1 MSAML
6 ELLGHL
12 CRERVLVKVAA
23 SAAGAAGT
31 QLPTPLQRQQRQV
44 SGTARWPQALR
55 GSSGGPSM
63 SSAALPKAPYAQQRR
78 RRPASPATTGTKLSP
93 ITARAGLLGGGLGTA
108 IMSGAIQPPGGWS
121 YRRRR
126 LANALSRGAGLF
138 NNLGNIG
145 SAAYGAF
152 MR

>member
-31 QLPTPLQRQQRQV
+31 QLPTPPQQQQQV
-44 SGTARWPQALR
+44 SGTVRRLQALR

-63 SSAALPKAPYAQQRR
+63 SSAALPKAPYAQQRQ
-78 RRPASPATTGTKLSP
+78 RPAATTGTKLSP
-93 ITARAGLLGGGLGTA
+93 NTARAGLLGGGLGAA

>member
-23 SAAGAAGT
+23 SAAGATGT
-31 QLPTPLQRQQRQV
+31 RLPTPLQRQQRQV
-44 SGTARWPQALR
+44 YGTARWPQALR

-63 SSAALPKAPYAQQRR
+63 SSAALPTSPYVR

-93 ITARAGLLGGGLGTA
+93 STARAGLLGGGLGTA

-145 SAAYGAF
+145 SAAYGAL